1 MKKRSILSRTLAL
14 MMVLTLTTGCGNK
27 NEDGGGDAASEPL
40 RVAVQSFY
48 CSSMAQYIQ
57 DQGLAEQAGL
67 DIEWIV
73 FNGGAAINE
82 AMGEWDVSV
91 TGGAFVY
98 ALANYGC
105 KLVAHQVNGTDGN
118 YVCARNGDPLI
129 DAETPE
135 EMADLVLGKTL
146 LTCIGTTGHYT
157 LNLWL
162 ESIGLSPDECQ
173 IMNLEIA
180 NVYSSWVA
188 GEGDYCV
195 LTEPYCYYDMDEM
208 NTTVVAT
215 LDSIGG
221 ELYEA
226 TVCTKDAYEN
236 RYDDVVKF
244 VEILYQACDALAADE
259 DLAVQTVVDWYTNCG
274 KTLAPEEARTSI
286 QGKPMI
292 TSEEAKQIA
301 LGEFAESYAAWYA
314 EQELIDQTGLENV
327 KNNIASDVFTDA
339 LANLS
344 A

>member
-1 MKKRSILSRTLAL
+1 
-14 MMVLTLTTGCGNK
+14 
-27 NEDGGGDAASEPL
+27 
-40 RVAVQSFY
+40 
-48 CSSMAQYIQ
+48 
-57 DQGLAEQAGL
+57 
-67 DIEWIV
+67 
-73 FNGGAAINE
+73 
-82 AMGEWDVSV
+82 
-91 TGGAFVY
+91 
-98 ALANYGC
+98 
-105 KLVAHQVNGTDGN
+105 
-118 YVCARNGDPLI
+118 
-129 DAETPE
+129 
-135 EMADLVLGKTL
+135 
-146 LTCIGTTGHYT
+146 
-157 LNLWL
+157 
-162 ESIGLSPDECQ
+162 
-173 IMNLEIA
+173 
-180 NVYSSWVA
+180 
-188 GEGDYCV
+188 
-195 LTEPYCYYDMDEM
+195 MDEM